1 MSLLGACQWLAE
13 THGSAALR
21 ESLYMYPLIESLHV
35 LTLCLFVGMA
45 VLLDL
50 RLLGV
55 VLPQVRASE
64 MADRL
69 LPWMKLGFA
78 VMVMSGVTL
87 FYAIPVRSYQNIFF
101 RIKMIAL
108 VLAGLNAWL
117 FQIGVRRR
125 TAEWDLHPVPPRAA
139 RVAGA
144 ASLALWAVIIV
155 SGRMIAY
162 NWFDCARQPQSDF
175 INWATGCETS
185 TSHVSRLTS
194 QGEAP

>member
-21 ESLYMYPLIESLHV
+21 ESLYMYPLVESLHV

-64 MADRL
+64 MTLRL
-69 LPWMKLGFA
+69 LPWMKLGFG
-78 VMVMSGVTL
+78 VMALSGATL
-87 FYAIPVRSYQNIFF
+87 FYAIPVRSYQNVFF
-101 RIKMIAL
+101 RVKMIAL
-108 VLAGLNAWL
+108 VLAGLNAWV

-125 TAEWDLHPVPPRAA
+125 TAEWDLDPVPPRAA

-162 NWFDCARQPQSDF
+162 NWFDCGRQPQSDF
-175 INWATGCETS
+175 INWATGCD
-185 TSHVSRLTS
+185 
-194 QGEAP
+194 AK